1 MIVVQIKDLVYKY
14 DYQIDVID
22 ITLFIENIVYPEE
35 VITLRLWL

>member
-35 VITLRLWL
+35 VITLRL

>member
-35 VITLRLWL
+35 VITFRL